1 MFRCQV
7 CDAESLEGVG
17 PEENL
22 CPECARPALVWDTAE
37 LPDWNPFIRTVL
49 ASIIEESPLLMLH
62 HRHAM
67 RMRHGFAPYKCR
79 HTLEEV
85 AEALSMTRERV
96 RQIDMY
102 YVEGELGR
110 RLDRLGEMSQ
120 QMSESVEERRRGRSD
135 ASDD

>member
-1 MFRCQV
+1 
-7 CDAESLEGVG
+7 
-17 PEENL
+17 
-22 CPECARPALVWDTAE
+22 
-37 LPDWNPFIRTVL
+37 L
-49 ASIIEESPLLMLH
+49 ASIIEQSPLLMLH

-102 YVEGELGR
+102 YVKGELGR

-120 QMSESVEERRRGRSD
+120 QMLESVEERRRGRSD